1 MRRVQP
7 WCRSSCTLIPVWC
20 SGNCRNCVRAS
31 CTSWCGDTRGLCAQQ
46 WFGLGDEC
54 TRLSFERRGAV
65 LWTDPPA
72 SVGTSV
78 ANCCYLRAGCCR
90 TVCMGWCKTSGK
102 VHTRLR
108 FKLCGRSAPPCA
120 QCCARMRIRCTRLSI
135 PVATRMCTR
144 CANVQTTACAW
155 LQRKSWHCGDARV
168 MDVLLGLMHCWRCS
182 GEPYIPVCPS
192 VGGSSANCQREISHN
207 KTSGES
213 GGALLRGG
221 RYSSKWL

>member
-1 MRRVQP
+1 MTLARTAFDA
-7 WCRSSCTLIPVWC
+7 SCAAMMTQFLYMLGSFRFGVPAIA
-20 SGNCRNCVRAS
+20 RNCARAS

-65 LWTDPPA
+65 LCTDPPA
-72 SVGTSV
+72 SVWTSV

-102 VHTRLR
+102 VQARLR
-108 FKLCGRSAPPCA
+108 FTLRGQSAPPCA

-135 PVATRMCTR
+135 PVATRMCSR
-144 CANVQTTACAW
+144 CANFQTTAVSW

-168 MDVLLGLMHCWRCS
+168 MDVLLGLT
-182 GEPYIPVCPS
+182 
-192 VGGSSANCQREISHN
+192 N
-207 KTSGES
+207 
-213 GGALLRGG
+213 ALLAR
-221 RYSSKWL
+221 RYNLRFARHQ